1 MSLLLLSR
9 LWKVLMKDND
19 DGTEFVSLPK
29 KFIYAVLH
37 TRQMGVLSLRKD
49 SQMNLFGLPALLNNL
64 K

>member
-29 KFIYAVLH
+29 KFIHAVLY
-37 TRQMGVLSLRKD
+37 TRQMGVITKGFTNESLWVASSSK
-49 SQMNLFGLPALLNNL
+49 
-64 K
+64 